1 MKNFFVSF
9 ALLIA
14 LIFVVSCGSSSKT
27 DDNSDSGEGEIVTD
41 EDNGDTDSD
50 DTTPATDGDAEPT
63 EPTDPTTEPT
73 TEPTTDDDTDTTPEP
88 NDGDEDTTVPDDDTT
103 STMTDEGV
111 YLGVIGFNQNLHIKE
126 IGLLNHS
133 TESSYKTFIDEL
145 TSDSGTALYFAD
157 YTALEKMRDY
167 TLPPKLKNV
176 ALVTF
181 TDGLDNASLNDGYNP
196 GNYSSRAEY
205 RDALHDMI
213 VNEKIHD
220 QNVSAYTIGLKGND
234 VTDQTAFQETLNKL
248 ASSESNVFQVSD
260 MEEAMARFKEIAEAL
275 YSVFQK
281 IDLSVY
287 VPGGY
292 DDGQHLRFTFDDTV
306 AAADSNLY
314 IEATYRR
321 PSGGGRTLEDI
332 TYHGFADSETTIS
345 ADSSQGVYYRFV
357 FKDLKYAESNTPAS
371 DIDVQKMKL
380 WTETST
386 GNWDKE
392 SEFNPESSSTT
403 TEDKNSA
410 LIMLVLDCTTSLG
423 DDFPRM
429 QQAGK
434 DFVTT
439 LVNGSTVGETQI
451 ADCPAK
457 PENSVWNDEGKNGKF
472 EQTWN
477 GSKWE
482 PEISESTYSETEEGT
497 CRFKCASEEYIYV
510 NGECKTY
517 CSAVFDGEN
526 SQIEVVHNA
535 LLNLNAEAWTIE
547 AWIKQDE
554 GDVTNA
560 LNPIVRK
567 GTTTNYPPYIL
578 SGYYKSSSNYTIT
591 SSVRYSY
598 DAFLGSDTGS
608 NRIDQTV
615 TYSNDWTHVAMVKN
629 NTPSHKTLLFVNGS
643 LAGSKNFSD
652 TPTALTT
659 NEEALIIGANLYNG
673 NHFKGLI
680 DSIKISNTAKYTEDF
695 TPGKLS
701 ADGDDT
707 IAFWDFN
714 GDVNDSKNGLNGT
727 DDTTITYST
736 DCK

>member
-27 DDNSDSGEGEIVTD
+27 DDNTDSGEIVTD
-41 EDNGDTDSD
+41 EDSGDTDSN

-73 TEPTTDDDTDTTPEP
+73 TEPTTDNDADTDTIPEP
-88 NDGDEDTTVPDDDTT
+88 NDDDEDTTVPDDDTT
-103 STMTDEGV
+103 SSLTDEGV
-111 YLGVIGFNQNLHIKE
+111 YLGIIGFNQNLHIKE

-167 TLPPKLKNV
+167 TIPPKLKNI

-213 VNEKIHD
+213 VNEKIHE

-248 ASSESNVFQVSD
+248 ASSDSNVFQVSD

-281 IDLSVY
+281 VDLSVY

-292 DDGQHLRFTFDDTV
+292 DDGQHLRFTFDDTA

-482 PEISESTYSETEEGT
+482 PEISESTYSETEEGI
-497 CRFKCASEEYIYV
+497 CRFKCASEEYIFV

-526 SQIEVVHNA
+526 SQIEVAHNA
-535 LLNLNAEAWTIE
+535 LLNLNTGAWTIE
-547 AWIKQDE
+547 AWIKQGE

-567 GTTTNYPPYIL
+567 GTATSSPTYLL
-578 SGYYKSSSNYTIT
+578 SGYYKSSNKDTLT
-591 SSVRYSY
+591 SYIAYSY
-598 DAFLGSDTGS
+598 DGFLGSNSDGI
-608 NRIDQTV
+608 RIDQTV
-615 TYSNDWTHVAMVKN
+615 TYSNEWTHVAMVKN
-629 NTPSHKTLLFVNGS
+629 NDPSHKMILFVNGIPV
-643 LAGSKNFSD
+643 GSKNFSD
-652 TPTALTT
+652 TPTALRT
-659 NEEALIIGANLYNG
+659 NEEALVIGANLNNG

-680 DSIKISNTAKYTEDF
+680 DAIKISNGAKYTENF

-701 ADGDDT
+701 ADDET
-707 IAFWDFN
+707 VAFWDFN

-727 DDTTITYST
+727 GDTTITYST

>member
-1 MKNFFVSF
+1 MKKFFVFFCCF
-9 ALLIA
+9 AA
-14 LIFVVSCGSSSKT
+14 VIFILSCGSSKKT
-27 DDNSDSGEGEIVTD
+27 DDDTDSGEIETD
-41 EDNGDTDSD
+41 EDSSDTDSND
-50 DTTPATDGDAEPT
+50 VTPVNDGDA
-63 EPTDPTTEPT
+63 EPT
-73 TEPTTDDDTDTTPEP
+73 TEPTTNDDTDTTPEP
-88 NDGDEDTTVPDDDTT
+88 NDDDEDTTVPDDDTT
-103 STMTDEGV
+103 SELTAEGV
-111 YLGVIGFNQNLHIKE
+111 YLGIIGFNQNLYIKE

-145 TSDSGTALYFAD
+145 TADSGTALYFAD

-167 TLPPKLKNV
+167 TIPPKLKNV

-196 GNYSSRAEY
+196 GNYNSRAEY

-213 VNEKIHD
+213 VNEKIHE

-234 VTDQTAFQETLNKL
+234 VTDQTAFQETLSKL
-248 ASSESNVFQVSD
+248 ASSDENVFQVSD
-260 MEEAMARFKEIAEAL
+260 MEEAMALFKTIAEAL

-281 IDLSVY
+281 ADLSVY

-292 DDGQHLRFTFDDTV
+292 DDGQHLRFTFDDTA

-332 TYHGFADSETTIS
+332 TYHGFAAGETTIS

-357 FKDLKYAESNTPAS
+357 FKDLKYEESNAPAS
-371 DIDVQKMKL
+371 DIDVQKIKL

-423 DDFPRM
+423 EDFPRM

-477 GSKWE
+477 GSNWE
-482 PEISESTYSETEEGT
+482 PEINESTYSETEEGT
-497 CRFKCASEEYIYV
+497 CHFKCASEEYIYV

-526 SQIEVVHNA
+526 SQIEVTHNA
-535 LLNLNAEAWTIE
+535 LLNLSVEAWTIE
-547 AWIKQDE
+547 AWIKQGE
-554 GDVTNA
+554 GDVPTNV
-560 LNPIVRK
+560 LHPIVRK
-567 GTTTNYPPYIL
+567 GTSTKYPTYLL
-578 SGYYKSSSNYTIT
+578 SGYYKQQSGDGYSMT
-591 SSVRYSY
+591 SYVDYSY
-598 DAFLGSDTGS
+598 EGLLGGSNSSS

-629 NTPSHKTLLFVNGS
+629 NDPSHKMLIFVNGI
-643 LAGSKNFSD
+643 LLGSKNFSD

-659 NEEALIIGANLYNG
+659 NEGALVIGANLNSG
-673 NHFKGLI
+673 KHFKGLI
-680 DSIKISNTAKYTEDF
+680 DAIKISNTAKYTEDF

-701 ADGDDT
+701 ADDET
-707 IAFWDFN
+707 VAFWDFN

-727 DDTTITYST
+727 ATNVTYST